1 MFKENLCGSCLE
13 EIPLCHKQLGNSIAC
28 EDTLGTNYVLSPIFI
43 SVPPSS
49 GIFVQAGAFSRYEN
63 ANKLRA
69 LLSKV
74 GNAKIY
80 QVKVSKQPFFRVRL
94 GPASSVDEADKMLAR
109 IVASGYADAR
119 IIVD

>member
-1 MFKENLCGSCLE
+1 MSGWNTCQVSNAALLNLPQISPDAYLRVCQCVYY
-13 EIPLCHKQLGNSIAC
+13 
-28 EDTLGTNYVLSPIFI
+28 DTVAQPGCTYGTTKYM
-43 SVPPSS
+43 
-49 GIFVQAGAFSRYEN
+49 
-63 ANKLRA
+63 RA

-74 GNAKIY
+74 GDAKVY